1 MRQLAITLVN
11 ITALVLCVMKKEPD
25 PKWFVLKTAWINIWE
40 HNTNSGHIKKL
51 ISMLPDFLFRR
62 IPLEVKPNAFQLT
75 TKRKTKT
82 RIFLLTLTKRHH
94 TYHKF
99 KNPFGGEFI
108 AGANGSKSVVCV
120 MRQNTIWENSDDSK
134 CGKTKIKGLTGHI
147 LWKLKIDFT
156 VNSKPLL
163 NIYNKLNTK
172 ENK

>member
-1 MRQLAITLVN
+1 M
-11 ITALVLCVMKKEPD
+11 
-25 PKWFVLKTAWINIWE
+25 
-40 HNTNSGHIKKL
+40 
-51 ISMLPDFLFRR
+51 
-62 IPLEVKPNAFQLT
+62 
-75 TKRKTKT
+75 
-82 RIFLLTLTKRHH
+82 TLTKRHH

-99 KNPFGGEFI
+99 KNPFGGEFV

-134 CGKTKIKGLTGHI
+134 SGKTKIKGLTGHI